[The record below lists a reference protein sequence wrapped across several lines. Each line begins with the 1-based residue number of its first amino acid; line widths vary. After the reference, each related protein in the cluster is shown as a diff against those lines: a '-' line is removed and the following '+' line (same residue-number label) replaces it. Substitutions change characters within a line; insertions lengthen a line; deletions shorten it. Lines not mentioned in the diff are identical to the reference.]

1 MSEIPEGIPADV
13 WKTVSSLAM
22 QYVEWLI
29 PKPSEYGQSEHV
41 LAVTIARAIMA
52 EREKWQAAVTYFER
66 YCQDEAEDVEHC
78 VCGEQ
83 QHEDAKAFAAAIR
96 SHPQQGDVK

>member
-1 MSEIPEGIPADV
+1 MRSFGPAGKEAALLEG
-13 WKTVSSLAM
+13 
-22 QYVEWLI
+22 
-29 PKPSEYGQSEHV
+29 
-41 LAVTIARAIMA
+41 AITAALVM
-52 EREKWQAAVTYFER
+52 ERERWKPAATYFDR

-83 QHEDAKAFAAAIR
+83 QHEDAKAFATAIR